1 MNEQQRTQCSHKID
15 KILTLQIS
23 QVSSYIDYL
32 SNIKSAITSNNTP
45 QLNELLEK
53 QQLSPELIEKTQ
65 QQQIQTLTE
74 FGYELNDEGLTT
86 CIKNCDNASHL
97 TSQKNTLT
105 KKLKELEKSLLVN
118 ALIVQ
123 KNQHRVKQSIRL
135 LSGHNLSNNSSSYS
149 KQGNIESHD
158 DSRHS
163 LAEA

>member
-1 MNEQQRTQCSHKID
+1 MNEHQRVQCSQQID
-15 KILTLQIS
+15 QILTLQIS

-32 SNIKSAITSNNTP
+32 SDIKSAISSNNTQ

-53 QQLSPELIEKTQ
+53 QQLNPELIEKTQ

-74 FGYELNDEGLTT
+74 FGYDLNDEGLTS
-86 CIKNCDNASHL
+86 CIQDCDNTSKL

-105 KKLKELEKSLLVN
+105 EKLKELEKSLLIN

-135 LSGHNLSNNSSSYS
+135 LSGHKLSNSVSSYS
-149 KQGNIESHD
+149 KQGGIESHE
-158 DSRHS
+158 DSGHS

>member
-1 MNEQQRTQCSHKID
+1 MNEHQRAQCSNQIE
-15 KILTLQIS
+15 KILILQIS

-32 SNIKSAITSNNTP
+32 SDIKNAISSNNTP

-53 QQLSPELIEKTQ
+53 QQLNPELIEKTQ

-74 FGYELNDEGLTT
+74 FGYELNDEGLTN
-86 CIKNCDNASHL
+86 CIQDCVNAPQL
-97 TSQKNTLT
+97 TAQKNTLT
-105 KKLKELEKSLLVN
+105 EKLKELEKSLLVN

-135 LSGHNLSNNSSSYS
+135 LSGHKLSNNASSYS
-149 KQGNIESHD
+149 KQGSIESHD
-158 DSRHS
+158 DSGHT